1 MVDLGKQPRTEKH
14 QAGVPESS
22 AGFYLVILADPLA
35 RLPADK
41 FKPVYCLKFM
51 DQETNTLK

>member
-22 AGFYLVILADPLA
+22 AGFHLVIPADPLA
-35 RLPADK
+35 SLPADK
-41 FKPVYCLKFM
+41 FKPVHCLGLM
-51 DQETNTLK
+51 DQ